1 MIFFF
6 SKGACRFV
14 GPTYTCA
21 QSSGSWYGNR
31 ACRLGR
37 TERGG
42 CCCTRRD
49 CKMARCI
56 KHRVG
61 RYERC
66 TWWPS
71 REAFCAQSTRMYA
84 CLLAHG
90 LVCVALPRY
99 SVRRPYN
106 SNLVAFSL
114 HSIHPQLDLGNL
126 HLSVYLCVICSH
138 ACTRARARTH
148 ICLGP
153 LPSVPDHRQPE
164 TPRGRKTIQSLAMDG
179 AACSWAGCFRRLKR
193 QRWRQSCQHPHSRGG
208 WDRTWVRG
216 YGKFDPKEHCDQF
229 FQHIDRRRGR
239 AVESCSS
246 RRSFLRYWRLQC
258 CRTLVW
264 CIHVGRHAAVSWPLM
279 AFPSLRLCLSP
290 SLYG

>member
-1 MIFFF
+1 MLDQHTRAHNPQAL
-6 SKGACRFV
+6 GMATALADWV
-14 GPTYTCA
+14 A
-21 QSSGSWYGNR
+21 QSVEG
-31 ACRLGR
+31 AVA
-37 TERGG
+37 RGG
-42 CCCTRRD
+42 IAKWQGVLNTEWGGMNDVRG
-49 CKMARCI
+49 A
-56 KHRVG
+56 
-61 RYERC
+61 
-66 TWWPS
+66 S